1 MAHTAHSPQGK
12 TAKRHHV
19 TAKPAETKPG
29 WFDERLGIKAFY
41 EKFGRKAFPIHSTY
55 FFGEMAGFCFIILVL
70 TGIYLGIMY
79 VPSNAEVTL
88 DGLTVPEAYA
98 SVRLIESVPVANLFR
113 NVHHWAAHLMIASV
127 ILHMVRIF
135 FTGTYRKPREINWI
149 VGVLLLTLTLA
160 AGFIGYSL
168 PYDSYAVTATGVG
181 YSIARSIPWV
191 GETVSEL
198 IFGGNFPTLGSIPRL
213 YTLHVFVIPALIV
226 LAMTFHLVVVIKQKH
241 TQPGYSKKL

>member
-1 MAHTAHSPQGK
+1 MTDATNGK
-12 TAKRHHV
+12 GGSSMQSTSA
-19 TAKPAETKPG
+19 PAPSTEANPG
-29 WFDERLGIKAFY
+29 WFEERLGIKAFY

-88 DGLTVPEAYA
+88 DGVTVPEAYA

-127 ILHMVRIF
+127 LLHMVRIF

-149 VGVLLLTLTLA
+149 VGVLLLSLTLA
-160 AGFIGYSL
+160 AGFLGYSL

-181 YSIARSIPWV
+181 YSIARSIPV
-191 GETVSEL
+191 GW
-198 IFGGNFPTLGSIPRL
+198 
-213 YTLHVFVIPALIV
+213 
-226 LAMTFHLVVVIKQKH
+226 
-241 TQPGYSKKL
+241 